1 MTQEQVNNNIAE
13 ELNKWQPIFEY
24 GRIFLDEDKALRD
37 KYKWLIFL
45 KKYLPWG
52 FGLTVIEGILS
63 FWSNTT
69 FMYVVLGLFVLFIIV
84 AIVIIY
90 RNRIT
95 ISKIVDMEKRAELE
109 GLLEL
114 TNNYLSK
121 LGRWLAELDSHFK
134 VSSSHVTSIEK
145 EFIEAKAIQLPNDNK
160 FSMIHG
166 NLNPEWVARAKD
178 FADKR
183 LQPLKQYIYE

>member
-1 MTQEQVNNNIAE
+1 MNQAQVNNCIAE

-52 FGLTVIEGILS
+52 FCLTVIEGIFSFLS
-63 FWSNTT
+63 NIT
-69 FMYVVLGLFVLFIIV
+69 FMYVVLGFFILFVIVSII
-84 AIVIIY
+84 IIY
-90 RNRIT
+90 CNRIT
-95 ISKIVDMEKRAELE
+95 ISKIIDTEKRAELE

-134 VSSSHVTSIEK
+134 VPSSHVTSIEK
-145 EFIEAKAIQLPNDNK
+145 EFIEAKAIQLPNENK

-166 NLNPEWVARAKD
+166 NLNPEWVARAND

-183 LQPLKQYIYE
+183 LQPLKLYIYE